1 MLSIGDL
8 APLDIELKDLDN
20 KTVSLST
27 LLGSRVI
34 LYFYPKDF
42 TPGCTNE
49 ACSFRDFYSKI
60 ESLGFKVVG
69 ISSDSVESHLKFKD
83 KHGLNFE
90 LWSDTDHR
98 LAKAFGVW
106 QEKKM
111 FRRIGFGI
119 KRTTFII
126 DAKGKILKV
135 WPDVSVNG
143 HTEQVFNFLKNIAE

>member
-1 MLSIGDL
+1 MLGIGDL
-8 APLDIELKDLDN
+8 APLDIGLKDLDN

-27 LLGSRVI
+27 LIGSRVV

-69 ISSDSVESHLKFKD
+69 VSSDSVESHLKFKV
-83 KHGLNFE
+83 KHDLNFE
-90 LWSDTDHR
+90 LWSDMDHQ

-111 FRRIGFGI
+111 FGRIGFGI

-143 HTEQVFNFLKNIAE
+143 HTEQVFDFLKNIAE